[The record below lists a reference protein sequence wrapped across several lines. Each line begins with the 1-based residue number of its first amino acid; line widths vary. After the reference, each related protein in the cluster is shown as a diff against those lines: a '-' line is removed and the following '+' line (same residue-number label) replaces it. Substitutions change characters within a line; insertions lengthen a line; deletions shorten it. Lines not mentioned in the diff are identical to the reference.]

1 MHKTSDSLWDKIWY
15 DRDGKVV
22 IYQNP
27 NRYLIA
33 WVILAF
39 LSMFNKGVGGTV
51 LWYASLAVLAFW
63 CVLEMWKGVNYFRRA
78 FGAFVLILVILAVFR
93 LG

>member
-1 MHKTSDSLWDKIWY
+1 MHQTSDSLWDKIWR
-15 DRDGKVV
+15 DRNGNVV

-39 LSMFNKGVGGTV
+39 LSMFSNSAVGQI
-51 LWYASLAVLAFW
+51 LWNISLAVLALW
-63 CVLEMWKGVNYFRRA
+63 AVLEIWKGVNYFRRA
-78 FGAFVLILVILAVFR
+78 FGAFVLLLVVLAVFR